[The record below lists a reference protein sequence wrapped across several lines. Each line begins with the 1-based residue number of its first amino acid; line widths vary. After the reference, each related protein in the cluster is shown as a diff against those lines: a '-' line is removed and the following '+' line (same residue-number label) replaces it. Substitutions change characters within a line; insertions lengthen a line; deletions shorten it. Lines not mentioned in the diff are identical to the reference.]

1 LRFIHKKYILKKSLF
16 LIFSI
21 LFISQMYWA
30 QDSLQLN
37 QVIVTATRIPIE
49 SYKTGRSIS
58 IITAEE
64 LQELPVTTVDEMLRY
79 LPGINLNSRNDFGVQ
94 SDIGIRGSTFSQV
107 LILVDNV
114 RVNDPLTAH
123 FNNNI
128 PVPLSEI
135 AQVEIIRGPAAASY
149 GADAVGG
156 IIHIKTKTF
165 LAVEM
170 DKPVSTRGNV
180 GIGKHNL
187 NRTDLGVNMQ
197 KNKWHFS
204 TAYKANIADGETYVN
219 PNFPDTDSDS
229 LYQNFFDL
237 RTISA
242 AVSGKIGDGWSV
254 YGRVGYD
261 YRDFNAKYFY
271 TRSSFDESEE
281 TVKSFWSQG
290 EIRYQ
295 KNRHEFTL
303 NGGYKTTNDL
313 FVFNPLFTPNKHDT
327 KQLFT
332 NLLYSFKINN
342 KMTLASGVQ
351 LIDKK
356 INSTDRGDHQ
366 NLAVGIYSIVS
377 YALSDHWQT
386 HVSLRAEND
395 QNFGWELLPQA
406 SLSYR
411 QNSFV
416 FRTSYGRSVRAAD
429 FTERFISSQIP
440 SLSPGRNI
448 GNPDLQAESSHSFDL
463 GGEYYFNKNGL
474 LSLTGFYRKS
484 TNLIDYSLRSSSTIT
499 NVKNLQE
506 DADYFYA
513 DNIFGTSV
521 IGLEGS
527 VKYSFNWNNKFGLNT
542 QLAYTWLKTE
552 AKTGELSKYI
562 ANHPTHQL
570 GLTLDLTA
578 CNFQITSATSLSTRQ
593 DELVES
599 IEGAIPKDYLVTHLK
614 LGYNLSNNFTPY
626 VEIRNLSNTN
636 YQEILGANLPRRW
649 WSAGVTWNW

>member
-1 LRFIHKKYILKKSLF
+1 MRKP
-16 LIFSI
+16 
-21 LFISQMYWA
+21 LFILLGTLLICQILSA
-30 QDSLQLN
+30 QDSLQLD
-37 QVIVTATRIPIE
+37 QVIVSATRIPTA

-64 LQELPVTTVDEMLRY
+64 LRDLPVTTVDEMLRY

-107 LILVDNV
+107 LILVDDV

-149 GADAVGG
+149 GSDAVGG
-156 IIHIKTKTF
+156 IIHIKTRTF
-165 LAVEM
+165 VSEKM
-170 DKPVSTRGNV
+170 DKSVSTRGNV

-187 NRTDLGVNMQ
+187 NRTDLGVNLQ
-197 KNKWHFS
+197 KNNWHFS

-219 PNFPDTDSDS
+219 PNFLAGNDPDS

-242 AVSGKIGDGWSV
+242 AVAGKIGEGWSV

-271 TRSSFDESEE
+271 TRSGFDESEE
-281 TVKSFWSQG
+281 TVKSLWTQG
-290 EIRYQ
+290 AIRYQ
-295 KNRHEFTL
+295 KNQHEISLT
-303 NGGYKTTNDL
+303 GGYKTTNDL
-313 FVFNPLFTPNKHDT
+313 FVFNPLFSPNEHDT
-327 KQLFT
+327 KQIFT
-332 NLLYSFKINN
+332 NLQHRVHVNDRIN
-342 KMTLASGVQ
+342 LASGVQ

-366 NLAVGIYSIVS
+366 NLAMGIYSVLS
-377 YALSDHWQT
+377 YALSDRWQT
-386 HVSLRAEND
+386 HVSLRAEHD
-395 QNFGWELLPQA
+395 ENFGWEILPQA

-411 QNSFV
+411 QNGFV

-429 FTERFISSQIP
+429 FTERYISSQIP
-440 SLSPGRNI
+440 SLSPGRNV

-474 LSLTGFYRKS
+474 ISLTGFYRNS
-484 TNLIDYSLRSSSTIT
+484 TNLIDYSLRNSATIN

-513 DNIFGTSV
+513 DNLSGSSV
-521 IGLEGS
+521 IGLEGL
-527 VKYSFNWNNKFGLNT
+527 VKYRFNWNNRIGLNT
-542 QLAYTWLKTE
+542 QLAYTWLKTKAE
-552 AKTGELSKYI
+552 AGELSKYI

-578 CNFQITSATSLSTRQ
+578 YGFQITSATSLSTRQ

-599 IEGAIPKDYLVTHLK
+599 IDGSIPKDYLITHLK
-614 LGYNLSNNFTPY
+614 FGYNLSSSFRPY
-626 VEIRNLSNTN
+626 VEIRNLTNTN

-649 WSAGVTWNW
+649 WNIGVTWNW

>member
-1 LRFIHKKYILKKSLF
+1 MRKQ
-16 LIFSI
+16 
-21 LFISQMYWA
+21 LFILLATFFLCQTASA
-30 QDSLQLN
+30 QDSLQLD
-37 QVIVTATRIPIE
+37 QVVVTATRIPTA

-64 LQELPVTTVDEMLRY
+64 LRELPITTVDEMLRY

-128 PVPLSEI
+128 PVPLAEI

-149 GADAVGG
+149 GSDAVGG
-156 IIHIKTKTF
+156 IIHIKTRTY
-165 LAVEM
+165 LAEAM
-170 DKPVSTRGNV
+170 EKPVSTRGNV
-180 GIGKHNL
+180 GVGKHNL
-187 NRTDLGVNMQ
+187 NRTDLGVNLQ
-197 KNKWHFS
+197 KNNWQFS
-204 TAYKANIADGETYVN
+204 TAYKSNIADGETYVN
-219 PNFPDTDSDS
+219 PNFLAGTDPDS

-242 AVSGKIGDGWSV
+242 AVAGNIGNGWRV

-295 KNRHEFTL
+295 KNRHEVSL

-313 FVFNPLFTPNKHDT
+313 FVFNPLFTPNEHDT
-327 KQLFT
+327 KQIFT
-332 NLLYSFKINN
+332 NLLHSFKINN
-342 KMTLASGVQ
+342 QITLASGVQ

-366 NLAVGIYSIVS
+366 NLSVGIYSILS
-377 YALSDHWQT
+377 YAWSERWQT
-386 HVSLRAEND
+386 HVSLRAEQD
-395 QNFGWELLPQA
+395 ENFGWEILPQA

-411 QNSFV
+411 QNGFV

-440 SLSPGRNI
+440 DLSPGRNV
-448 GNPDLQAESSHSFDL
+448 GNPDLKAESSHSFDL

-474 LSLTGFYRKS
+474 FSLTGFYRKS
-484 TNLIDYSLRSSSTIT
+484 SNLIDYSLRNSATIT
-499 NVKNLQE
+499 NVKNLRE

-513 DNIFGTSV
+513 DNLSSTSV
-521 IGLEGS
+521 IGLETL
-527 VKYSFNWNNKFGLNT
+527 VKYRFNWNNKIDLNT

-552 AKTGELSKYI
+552 AEAGELSKYI
-562 ANHPTHQL
+562 ANHPTHQF
-570 GLTLDLTA
+570 GLTLDLRA
-578 CNFQITSATSLSTRQ
+578 YDFQITSATSLSTRQ
-593 DELVES
+593 NELVES
-599 IEGAIPKDYLVTHLK
+599 IEGDIPNDYLVTHLK
-614 LGYNLSNNFTPY
+614 FGYKLSSVFTPY
-626 VEIRNLSNTN
+626 VEIRNLTNTN

-649 WSAGVTWNW
+649 WNVGVNWNW

>member
-1 LRFIHKKYILKKSLF
+1 MRKPFFLLLGTLLICQILS
-16 LIFSI
+16 
-21 LFISQMYWA
+21 A
-30 QDSLQLN
+30 QDSLQLD
-37 QVIVTATRIPIE
+37 QVIVTATRIPTA

-58 IITAEE
+58 IITADE
-64 LQELPVTTVDEMLRY
+64 LRDLPVTTVDEMLRY

-149 GADAVGG
+149 GSDAVGG
-156 IIHIKTKTF
+156 IIHIKTRTF
-165 LAVEM
+165 VSAEM
-170 DKPVSTRGNV
+170 DKSVSTRGNV

-187 NRTDLGVNMQ
+187 NRTDLGVNLQ

-219 PNFPDTDSDS
+219 PNFLAGNDPDS

-242 AVSGKIGDGWSV
+242 AVAGRLGDGWSV

-271 TRSSFDESEE
+271 TRSGFDESEE
-281 TVKSFWSQG
+281 TVKSLWTQG
-290 EIRYQ
+290 AIRYQ
-295 KNRHEFTL
+295 KNRHEVSLT
-303 NGGYKTTNDL
+303 GGYKTTNDL
-313 FVFNPLFTPNKHDT
+313 FVFNPLFSPNEHDT
-327 KQLFT
+327 KQIFT
-332 NLLYSFKINN
+332 NLQHIVHINDKIN
-342 KMTLASGVQ
+342 LASGVQ

-366 NLAVGIYSIVS
+366 NLAVGIYSVLS
-377 YALSDHWQT
+377 YALSENWQT
-386 HVSLRAEND
+386 HVSLRAEHD
-395 QNFGWELLPQA
+395 ENFGWEILPQA

-411 QNSFV
+411 QNGFV

-440 SLSPGRNI
+440 SLSPGRNV
-448 GNPDLQAESSHSFDL
+448 GNPDLQAERSHSFDL

-474 LSLTGFYRKS
+474 FSLTGFYRKS
-484 TNLIDYSLRSSSTIT
+484 SNLIDYSLRNSATID

-513 DNIFGTSV
+513 DNLSGSSV
-521 IGLEGS
+521 IGLEGL
-527 VKYSFNWNNKFGLNT
+527 VKYRVNWNNKIDLNT
-542 QLAYTWLKTE
+542 QLAYTWLKTKAE
-552 AKTGELSKYI
+552 TGELSKYI

-570 GLTLDLTA
+570 GLTLDFTA
-578 CNFQITSATSLSTRQ
+578 YDFQITSATSISTRQ
-593 DELVES
+593 DELVAS
-599 IEGAIPKDYLVTHLK
+599 IEGSIPKDYLITHLK
-614 LGYNLSNNFTPY
+614 FGYNLSHSFTPY
-626 VEIRNLSNTN
+626 VEIRNLTNTN

-649 WSAGVTWNW
+649 WNVGVTWNW

>member
-30 QDSLQLN
+30 QDSLQLD

-149 GADAVGG
+149 GSDAVGG

-295 KNRHEFTL
+295 KNRHEVSL

-313 FVFNPLFTPNKHDT
+313 FVFNPLFTPNEHDT
-327 KQLFT
+327 KQFFT

-513 DNIFGTSV
+513 DNIFGSSV

-552 AKTGELSKYI
+552 AETGELSKYI

-578 CNFQITSATSLSTRQ
+578 YNFQITSATSLSTRQ

-626 VEIRNLSNTN
+626 VEIRNLTNIN

>member
-1 LRFIHKKYILKKSLF
+1 MRKPLFILLATF
-16 LIFSI
+16 
-21 LFISQMYWA
+21 FISQILSA
-30 QDSLQLN
+30 QDSLQLD
-37 QVIVTATRIPIE
+37 QVVVTATRIPTA

-58 IITAEE
+58 IITADE
-64 LQELPVTTVDEMLRY
+64 LRELPVTTVDEMLRY

-149 GADAVGG
+149 GSDAVGG
-156 IIHIKTKTF
+156 IIHIKTRTF
-165 LAVEM
+165 LSAEM

-187 NRTDLGVNMQ
+187 NRTDLGVNLQ

-219 PNFPDTDSDS
+219 PNFLGGTDPDS

-237 RTISA
+237 RTISS
-242 AVSGKIGDGWSV
+242 AVAGKLGGGWSV

-271 TRSSFDESEE
+271 TRSGFDESEE
-281 TVKSFWSQG
+281 IVKSLWTQG
-290 EIRYQ
+290 AIRYQ
-295 KNRHEFTL
+295 KNKHEISLT
-303 NGGYKTTNDL
+303 GGYKTTKDL
-313 FVFNPLFTPNKHDT
+313 FVFNPLFAPNEHDT
-327 KQLFT
+327 KQFFT
-332 NLLYSFKINN
+332 NLLHHFQVNDKIR
-342 KMTLASGVQ
+342 LASGVQ

-366 NLAVGIYSIVS
+366 NLAVGIYSILS
-377 YALSDHWQT
+377 YALSDRWQT
-386 HVSLRAEND
+386 HVSLRAEHD
-395 QNFGWELLPQA
+395 ENFGWEFLPQA

-411 QNSFV
+411 QNGFV

-440 SLSPGRNI
+440 DLSPGRNV
-448 GNPDLQAESSHSFDL
+448 GNPDLQAESSHSFDV

-474 LSLTGFYRKS
+474 FSLTGFYRKS
-484 TNLIDYSLRSSSTIT
+484 SNLIDYSLRNSATIT
-499 NVKNLQE
+499 NVKNLRE

-513 DNIFGTSV
+513 DNLSGSSV
-521 IGLEGS
+521 IGLEGL
-527 VKYSFNWNNKFGLNT
+527 VKYRFNWNNKIDFNT
-542 QLAYTWLKTE
+542 QLAYTWLKTK
-552 AKTGELSKYI
+552 AQTGELSKYI

-578 CNFQITSATSLSTRQ
+578 YDFQITSATSLSTRQ

-599 IEGAIPKDYLVTHLK
+599 IEGAIPKDYLITHLK
-614 LGYNLSNNFTPY
+614 FGYDLSNSFTPY
-626 VEIRNLSNTN
+626 IEIRNLTNTN

-649 WSAGVTWNW
+649 WSAGITWNW

>member
-1 LRFIHKKYILKKSLF
+1 MKKQLF
-16 LIFSI
+16 LLLGILLTYQLSI
-21 LFISQMYWA
+21 A
-30 QDSLQLN
+30 QDSLQLD
-37 QVIVTATRIPIE
+37 QVVVTATRIPTA

-58 IITAEE
+58 IISADE
-64 LQELPVTTVDEMLRY
+64 LRELPITTVDEMLRY
-79 LPGINLNSRNDFGVQ
+79 LPGVNLNSRNDFGVQ

-149 GADAVGG
+149 GSDAVGG

-165 LAVEM
+165 LSSE
-170 DKPVSTRGNV
+170 DNKSVSTRGNV

-187 NRTDLGVNMQ
+187 NRTDLGVNLQ
-197 KNKWHFS
+197 KSKWHFS

-219 PNFPDTDSDS
+219 PNFLAGTDPDS

-242 AVSGKIGDGWSV
+242 AVAGNLGSGWSV

-271 TRSSFDESEE
+271 TRSAFDESEE
-281 TVKSFWSQG
+281 TVKSLWTQG
-290 EIRYQ
+290 AITYQ
-295 KNRHEFTL
+295 KNKHEVSLT
-303 NGGYKTTNDL
+303 GGYKTTNDL
-313 FVFNPLFTPNKHDT
+313 FVFNPLFSPNEHDT
-327 KQLFT
+327 KQVFT
-332 NLLYSFKINN
+332 NLQHNFTIND
-342 KMTLASGVQ
+342 KMNLASGVQ
-351 LIDKK
+351 LVDKK

-366 NLAVGIYSIVS
+366 NLAVGIYSVLS
-377 YALSDHWQT
+377 YALSDRWQT
-386 HVSLRAEND
+386 HVSLRAEHD
-395 QNFGWELLPQA
+395 ENFGWEILPQA

-411 QNSFV
+411 QNGFV

-429 FTERFISSQIP
+429 FTERFISSQI
-440 SLSPGRNI
+440 SNLSPGRNV

-474 LSLTGFYRKS
+474 FSLTGFYRNS
-484 TNLIDYSLRSSSTIT
+484 TNLIDYTLRNSSTIT

-513 DNIFGTSV
+513 DNLSNSSV

-527 VKYSFNWNNKFGLNT
+527 VKYRFNWNNKIDFNT
-542 QLAYTWLKTE
+542 QLAYTWLQTKAE
-552 AKTGELSKYI
+552 TGELSKYI
-562 ANHPTHQL
+562 ANHPTHQF

-578 CNFQITSATSLSTRQ
+578 YNFQITSATSLSTRQ

-599 IEGAIPKDYLVTHLK
+599 IDGKIQKDYLVTHLK
-614 LGYNLSNNFTPY
+614 LGYNLSSAFTPY

-649 WSAGVTWNW
+649 WNVGVTWNW

>member
-1 LRFIHKKYILKKSLF
+1 MRKYIA
-16 LIFSI
+16 LILGI
-21 LFISQMYWA
+21 LLTAQTGSA
-30 QDSLQLN
+30 QDSLQLD
-37 QVIVTATRIPIE
+37 QVVVSATRIPTA

-64 LQELPVTTVDEMLRY
+64 LQKLPVTTVDEMLRY

-149 GADAVGG
+149 GSDAVGG
-156 IIHIKTKTF
+156 IIHIKTRTF
-165 LAVEM
+165 LAVKT
-170 DKPVSTRGNV
+170 DKPVSTRGNI

-187 NRTDLGVNMQ
+187 NRTDLGINLQ

-204 TAYKANIADGETYVN
+204 AAHKSNIADGETYVN
-219 PNFPDTDSDS
+219 PNFLAGTDPDS

-237 RTISA
+237 RTVSA
-242 AVSGKIGDGWSV
+242 AVAGEIGEGWSV

-281 TVKSFWSQG
+281 TVKSLWTQG

-295 KNRHEFTL
+295 KNRHEVSL

-313 FVFNPLFTPNKHDT
+313 FVFNPLFAPNEHDT
-327 KQLFT
+327 RQLFT
-332 NLLYSFKINN
+332 NLLYRFTVNDKI
-342 KMTLASGVQ
+342 TLASGVQ

-366 NLAVGIYSIVS
+366 NLAVGIYSILS
-377 YALSDHWQT
+377 YALSDRWQT

-395 QNFGWELLPQA
+395 ENFGWELLPQA

-411 QNSFV
+411 QNGFV

-429 FTERFISSQIP
+429 FTERFISSKIP
-440 SLSPGRNI
+440 DLSPGRNV
-448 GNPDLQAESSHSFDL
+448 GNPDLKAESSHSFDL
-463 GGEYYFNKNGL
+463 GGEYYFNRNGL
-474 LSLTGFYRKS
+474 FSLTGFYRKS
-484 TNLIDYSLRSSSTIT
+484 TNLIDYSLRNSATIT
-499 NVKNLQE
+499 NVNNLQE

-513 DNIFGTSV
+513 DNLSASTA
-521 IGLEGS
+521 IGLEALI
-527 VKYSFNWNNKFGLNT
+527 KYQFNLNDKVNLSS
-542 QLAYTWLKTE
+542 QLAYTWIKTE
-552 AKTGELSKYI
+552 AEAGDLSKYI
-562 ANHPTHQL
+562 ANHPSHQF
-570 GLTLDLTA
+570 GLTLDLNI
-578 CNFQITSATSLSTRQ
+578 CDFQITSATSLSTRQ
-593 DELVES
+593 DELVAS
-599 IEGAIPKDYLVTHLK
+599 IDGAIQKDYLVTHLRT
-614 LGYNLSNNFTPY
+614 GYRLSNTFTPY
-626 VEIRNLSNTN
+626 FEVRNLTNTN

-649 WSAGVTWNW
+649 WSVGVTWNW

>member
-1 LRFIHKKYILKKSLF
+1 MRKPFFLLLGTLLICQILS
-16 LIFSI
+16 
-21 LFISQMYWA
+21 A
-30 QDSLQLN
+30 QDSLQLD
-37 QVIVTATRIPIE
+37 QVIVTATRIPTA

-58 IITAEE
+58 IITADE
-64 LQELPVTTVDEMLRY
+64 LRDLPVTTVDEMLRY

-149 GADAVGG
+149 GSDAVGG
-156 IIHIKTKTF
+156 IIHIKTRTF
-165 LAVEM
+165 VSAEM
-170 DKPVSTRGNV
+170 DKSVSTRGNV

-187 NRTDLGVNMQ
+187 NRTDLDVNLQ

-219 PNFPDTDSDS
+219 PNFLAGNDPDS

-242 AVSGKIGDGWSV
+242 AVAGRLGDGWSV

-271 TRSSFDESEE
+271 TRSGFDESEE
-281 TVKSFWSQG
+281 TVKSLWTQG
-290 EIRYQ
+290 AIRYQ
-295 KNRHEFTL
+295 KNRHEVSLT
-303 NGGYKTTNDL
+303 GGYKTTNDL
-313 FVFNPLFTPNKHDT
+313 FVFNPLFSPNEHDT
-327 KQLFT
+327 KQIFT
-332 NLLYSFKINN
+332 NLQHIVHINDKIN
-342 KMTLASGVQ
+342 LASGVQ

-366 NLAVGIYSIVS
+366 NLAVGIYSVLS
-377 YALSDHWQT
+377 YALSENWQT
-386 HVSLRAEND
+386 HVSLRAEHD
-395 QNFGWELLPQA
+395 ENFGWEILPQA

-411 QNSFV
+411 QNGFV

-440 SLSPGRNI
+440 SLSPGRNV
-448 GNPDLQAESSHSFDL
+448 GNPDLQAERSHSFDL

-474 LSLTGFYRKS
+474 FSLTGFYRKS
-484 TNLIDYSLRSSSTIT
+484 SNLIDYSLRNSATID

-513 DNIFGTSV
+513 DNLSGSSV
-521 IGLEGS
+521 IGLEGL
-527 VKYSFNWNNKFGLNT
+527 VKYRVNWNNKIDLNT
-542 QLAYTWLKTE
+542 QLAYTWLKTKAE
-552 AKTGELSKYI
+552 TGELSKYI

-570 GLTLDLTA
+570 GLTLDFTA
-578 CNFQITSATSLSTRQ
+578 YDFQITSATSISTRQ
-593 DELVES
+593 DELVAS
-599 IEGAIPKDYLVTHLK
+599 IEGSIPKDYLITHLK
-614 LGYNLSNNFTPY
+614 FGYNLSHSFTPY
-626 VEIRNLSNTN
+626 VEIRNLTNTN

-649 WSAGVTWNW
+649 WNVGVTWNW

>member
-1 LRFIHKKYILKKSLF
+1 MRKP
-16 LIFSI
+16 
-21 LFISQMYWA
+21 LFILLGTLLICQILSA
-30 QDSLQLN
+30 QDSLQLD
-37 QVIVTATRIPIE
+37 QVIVSATRIPTA

-58 IITAEE
+58 IITADE
-64 LQELPVTTVDEMLRY
+64 LRDLPVTTVDEMLRY

-149 GADAVGG
+149 GSDAVGG
-156 IIHIKTKTF
+156 IIHIKTRTF
-165 LAVEM
+165 ISAEM
-170 DKPVSTRGNV
+170 DKSISTRGNV
-180 GIGKHNL
+180 GVGKNNL
-187 NRTDLGVNMQ
+187 NRTDLGVNLQ

-219 PNFPDTDSDS
+219 PNFLAGTDPDS

-242 AVSGKIGDGWSV
+242 AVAGKIGEGWSV

-261 YRDFNAKYFY
+261 YRYFNAKYFY

-281 TVKSFWSQG
+281 TVKSLWTQG
-290 EIRYQ
+290 AIRYQ
-295 KNRHEFTL
+295 KNRHEVSLT
-303 NGGYKTTNDL
+303 GGYKTTSDL
-313 FVFNPLFTPNKHDT
+313 FVFNPLFSPNEHDT
-327 KQLFT
+327 KQIFT
-332 NLLYSFKINN
+332 NLQHHFKVNDKIN
-342 KMTLASGVQ
+342 LASGVQ

-366 NLAVGIYSIVS
+366 NFAVGIYSVLS
-377 YALSDHWQT
+377 YALSDRWQT
-386 HVSLRAEND
+386 HVSLRAEHD
-395 QNFGWELLPQA
+395 ENFGWEILPQA

-411 QNSFV
+411 QNGFV

-440 SLSPGRNI
+440 SLSPGRNV

-474 LSLTGFYRKS
+474 ISLTGFYRNS
-484 TNLIDYSLRSSSTIT
+484 SNLIDFSLRNSATIN

-513 DNIFGTSV
+513 DNLSGSSV
-521 IGLEGS
+521 IGLEGL
-527 VKYSFNWNNKFGLNT
+527 VKYRFNWNNRIDLNT
-542 QLAYTWLKTE
+542 QLAYTWLKTTAE
-552 AKTGELSKYI
+552 AGELSKYI

-578 CNFQITSATSLSTRQ
+578 YDFQITSATSLSTRQ
-593 DELVES
+593 DELVEP
-599 IEGAIPKDYLVTHLK
+599 IDGAIPKDYLVTHLK
-614 LGYNLSNNFTPY
+614 FGYNLSNSFTPY
-626 VEIRNLSNTN
+626 VEIRNLTNTN

-649 WSAGVTWNW
+649 WSIGVTWNW

>member
-1 LRFIHKKYILKKSLF
+1 MRKPFFLLLGTLLICQILS
-16 LIFSI
+16 
-21 LFISQMYWA
+21 A
-30 QDSLQLN
+30 QDSLQLD
-37 QVIVTATRIPIE
+37 QVIVTATRIPTA

-58 IITAEE
+58 IITADE
-64 LQELPVTTVDEMLRY
+64 LRDLPVTTVDEMLRY

-149 GADAVGG
+149 GSDAVGG
-156 IIHIKTKTF
+156 IIHIKTRTF
-165 LAVEM
+165 VSAEM
-170 DKPVSTRGNV
+170 DKSVSTRGNV

-187 NRTDLGVNMQ
+187 NRTDLGVNLQ

-219 PNFPDTDSDS
+219 PNFLAGNDPDS

-242 AVSGKIGDGWSV
+242 AVAGRLGDGWSV

-271 TRSSFDESEE
+271 TRSGFDESEE
-281 TVKSFWSQG
+281 TVKSLWTQG
-290 EIRYQ
+290 AIRYQ
-295 KNRHEFTL
+295 KNRHEVSLT
-303 NGGYKTTNDL
+303 GGYKTTNDL
-313 FVFNPLFTPNKHDT
+313 FVFNPLFSPNEHDT
-327 KQLFT
+327 KQIFT
-332 NLLYSFKINN
+332 NLQHIVHINDKIN
-342 KMTLASGVQ
+342 LASGVQ

-366 NLAVGIYSIVS
+366 NLAVGIYSVLS
-377 YALSDHWQT
+377 YALSENWQT
-386 HVSLRAEND
+386 HVSLRAEHD
-395 QNFGWELLPQA
+395 ENFGWEILPQA

-411 QNSFV
+411 QNGFV

-440 SLSPGRNI
+440 SLSPGRNV
-448 GNPDLQAESSHSFDL
+448 GNPDLQAERSHSFDL

-474 LSLTGFYRKS
+474 FSLTGFYRKS
-484 TNLIDYSLRSSSTIT
+484 SNLIDYSLRNSATID

-513 DNIFGTSV
+513 DNLSGSSV
-521 IGLEGS
+521 IGLEGL
-527 VKYSFNWNNKFGLNT
+527 VKYRVNWNNKIDLNT
-542 QLAYTWLKTE
+542 QLAYTWLKTKAE
-552 AKTGELSKYI
+552 TGELSKYI

-570 GLTLDLTA
+570 GLTLDFTA
-578 CNFQITSATSLSTRQ
+578 YDFQITSATSISTRQ
-593 DELVES
+593 DELVAS
-599 IEGAIPKDYLVTHLK
+599 IEGSIPKDYLITHLK
-614 LGYNLSNNFTPY
+614 FGYNLSHSFTPY
-626 VEIRNLSNTN
+626 VEIRNLTNTN
-636 YQEILGANLPRRW
+636 YKEILGANLPRRW
-649 WSAGVTWNW
+649 WNVGVTWNW

>member
-1 LRFIHKKYILKKSLF
+1 MKKYLAFILG
-16 LIFSI
+16 I
-21 LFISQMYWA
+21 LLTGQTGSA
-30 QDSLQLN
+30 QDSLQLD
-37 QVIVTATRIPIE
+37 QVIVSATRIPTA

-149 GADAVGG
+149 GSDAVGG
-156 IIHIKTKTF
+156 IIHIKTRTF
-165 LAVEM
+165 LAVKT
-170 DKPVSTRGNV
+170 DKPVSIRGNI

-187 NRTDLGVNMQ
+187 NRTDLGVNLQ

-204 TAYKANIADGETYVN
+204 AAHKSNIADGETYVN
-219 PNFPDTDSDS
+219 PNFLAGTDPDS

-237 RTISA
+237 RTVSA
-242 AVSGKIGDGWSV
+242 AVAGEIGEGWSV

-281 TVKSFWSQG
+281 TVKSLWTQG

-295 KNRHEFTL
+295 KNRHEVSL

-313 FVFNPLFTPNKHDT
+313 FVFNPLFTPNEHDT
-327 KQLFT
+327 RQLFT
-332 NLLYSFKINN
+332 NLLYRFMVNN
-342 KMTLASGVQ
+342 KVTLASGVQ

-356 INSTDRGDHQ
+356 ISSSDRGDHQ
-366 NLAVGIYSIVS
+366 NLAVGIYSILS
-377 YALSDHWQT
+377 YALSNRWQT

-395 QNFGWELLPQA
+395 ENFGWELLPQA

-411 QNSFV
+411 QNGFV

-429 FTERFISSQIP
+429 FTERFISSKI
-440 SLSPGRNI
+440 SNLSPGRNV
-448 GNPDLQAESSHSFDL
+448 GNPDLKAESSHSFDF
-463 GGEYYFNKNGL
+463 GGEYYFDRNGL
-474 LSLTGFYRKS
+474 FSLTGFYRKS
-484 TNLIDYSLRSSSTIT
+484 TNLIDYSLRNSATIT
-499 NVKNLQE
+499 NVNNLQE

-513 DNIFGTSV
+513 DNLSASST
-521 IGLEGS
+521 IGLEALI
-527 VKYSFNWNNKFGLNT
+527 KYQFNLNDKVNLSS
-542 QLAYTWLKTE
+542 QLAYTWIKTE
-552 AKTGELSKYI
+552 AEAGELSKYI
-562 ANHPTHQL
+562 ANHPSHQF
-570 GLTLDLTA
+570 GLTLDLNI
-578 CNFQITSATSLSTRQ
+578 CDFQITSATSLSTRQ
-593 DELVES
+593 DELVAS
-599 IEGAIPKDYLVTHLK
+599 IDGAIQKDYLVTHLRT
-614 LGYNLSNNFTPY
+614 GYRLSNTFTPY
-626 VEIRNLSNTN
+626 FEVRNLTNTN

-649 WSAGVTWNW
+649 WSVGVTWNW